1 MVDNINFKEIFKGK
15 PLALTILMIMACS
28 LLTGDSTII
37 LPSLLFIGIF
47 VGLMNKNTMNENLIR
62 AFVAF
67 ITGSIIAF
75 IISLISVY
83 YTEGGLFAIALI
95 QYSLVYI
102 IIYTIIGCIGS
113 ALGYYVRNEIDNRG

>member
-67 ITGSIIAF
+67 ITGSLIAF

>member
-15 PLALTILMIMACS
+15 TLALTILMILACS

-37 LPSLLFIGIF
+37 LPSLLFIGII
-47 VGLMNKNTMNENLIR
+47 VGLMNKNTMNENLIKS
-62 AFVAF
+62 FVAF

-95 QYSLVYI
+95 HYSFVYI

-113 ALGYYVRNEIDNRG
+113 ALGYYVRNEIKNRG